1 MENRLYERRGEVGE
15 TQGDTLWKI
24 SRVKVIEERGVEESN
39 GV

>member
-1 MENRLYERRGEVGE
+1 MENRPYERKGEVGE

-24 SRVKVIEERGVEESN
+24 NRVKVIEESGVEENN